1 MPSEFR
7 VDRAFILGDAA
18 HIHSPVGGQGMN
30 TGIGDAI
37 NLGWKLA
44 DVQRGRAD
52 AAILDSY
59 EQERIGY
66 ARALV
71 ATTDRAF
78 TPMVAGGVKG
88 EVTRRVLAPLFL
100 TLATRLDLTKHA
112 FFRMVSQ
119 VQIHYADSMLSK
131 GKAGHI
137 EGGDRLPWCAPIKN
151 FDPLQSL
158 DWQLHVFDDK
168 DEDVARL
175 CSHYK
180 IPIHEFPFSEPVRDA
195 GFARDAAYL
204 VRPDGYVGLAI
215 DGDDEAGLK
224 AYLSR
229 HLIPGKR

>member
-1 MPSEFR
+1 
-7 VDRAFILGDAA
+7 
-18 HIHSPVGGQGMN
+18 
-30 TGIGDAI
+30 
-37 NLGWKLA
+37 
-44 DVQRGRAD
+44 
-52 AAILDSY
+52 
-59 EQERIGY
+59 
-66 ARALV
+66 
-71 ATTDRAF
+71 
-78 TPMVAGGVKG
+78 
-88 EVTRRVLAPLFL
+88 
-100 TLATRLDLTKHA
+100 
-112 FFRMVSQ
+112 
-119 VQIHYADSMLSK
+119 MLSK

-180 IPIHEFPFSEPVRDA
+180 IPIHEFPFSEPVRNA

-215 DGDDEAGLK
+215 DGDDEAALK